1 VFREGRLS
9 EKLQQPSE
17 ADSVECHLQ
26 EVGMGTLICRAA
38 AHGDKTTNEVTPD
51 ICFNCD
57 AGKVYRE
64 TGCDAISPRIRFF
77 PYSGGVMPRLT
88 GLFCRLRKRDTTLEE
103 CLACELVPAETTK
116 LILTKA
122 RGLFQAEEFYSAY
135 QDIEASRK
143 ALRDGNFE
151 NAVTRA
157 TSCVESVMRA
167 IHEALGTDLP
177 SKKQL
182 SDLWKSTRALLSFE
196 DMAESETFPMLLNA
210 LSGVM
215 NHLGGMR
222 NTLSDAHGKGSSRPD
237 VSAGIAELAIN
248 VASTLSTMIIRR
260 FRQVEGAQDE

>member
-1 VFREGRLS
+1 
-9 EKLQQPSE
+9 
-17 ADSVECHLQ
+17 
-26 EVGMGTLICRAA
+26 MGTLICRAA
-38 AHGDKTTNEVTPD
+38 GRGDNTTNEVTPA
-51 ICFNCD
+51 ICYNCD
-57 AGKVYRE
+57 AGKVYRKL
-64 TGCDAISPRIRFF
+64 GCDAISPRLRFF
-77 PYSGGVMPRLT
+77 PYSGGVVPRQL
-88 GLFCRLRKRDTTLEE
+88 GLFCRIRKRDTTLEE
-103 CLACELVPAETTK
+103 CLACDLVPAETTK
-116 LILTKA
+116 QILTEA

-167 IHEALGTDLP
+167 IHEKLGTELP

-196 DMAESETFPMLLNA
+196 DMVESETLPMLLNA

-237 VSAGIAELAIN
+237 VSAGIAELALN
-248 VASTLSTMIIRR
+248 VASALSTIIIRR
-260 FRQVEGAQDE
+260 FKQVGGGQDG